1 MKDSKSTIGFIGIAL
16 GAIALLMAIVVHFW
30 AGPVTPQPSLEKT
43 LAEKA
48 LAIKNATI
56 AALKGEKAEEQASTH
71 RIDLDQGLRIAT
83 GVIGGLAVILGVIG
97 FVKSESLRVAVGA
110 VFLGGAAIAF
120 QYVIVAFGVV
130 LFAVLILVVLSQ

>member
-1 MKDSKSTIGFIGIAL
+1 MKNRKSTIGFFGIGI
-16 GAIALLMAIVVHFW
+16 GAIALLMAIVHFW

-43 LAEKA
+43 VAERA
-48 LAIKNATI
+48 VAIKNATI
-56 AALKGEKAEEQASTH
+56 AALRGEKVQEQAATD

-97 FVKSESLRVAVGA
+97 FVKSELLRVAVGA